1 MVTKP
6 GTKVL
11 LQGENMNGPTAKK
24 IKVVIADQQ
33 PVFRK
38 GLEFYLSEAPDIE
51 IASEVSSEADLVNA
65 VVTQSP
71 DVVLL
76 DISLTAG
83 GMEMARI
90 VKQQMPSVAVIV
102 ISPAPNDEGL
112 FTAIKARAAGYV
124 SRNIAAD
131 ELITIIRRSA
141 AGEYPLNDNFLSQPK
156 VAAQVLEQ
164 FQDFSWGKGVES
176 FVSPLTPRE
185 TEILNYMAKGY
196 LNKQIAHILDIS
208 EQTIKNH
215 VTSILRKLDANARTQ
230 AVITAVRRGIISL
243 S

>member
-1 MVTKP
+1 LTDA
-6 GTKVL
+6 G
-11 LQGENMNGPTAKK
+11 K
-24 IKVVIADQQ
+24 IKVIIADQQ
-33 PVFRK
+33 PLFRK
-38 GLEFYLSEAPDIE
+38 GIEFFLKQADDVEICAEA
-51 IASEVSSEADLVNA
+51 STEADLVTA
-65 VVTQSP
+65 VVRDTP

-76 DISLTAG
+76 DISLASD
-83 GMEMARI
+83 GMELAKV
-90 VKQQMPSVAVIV
+90 VKQHVPSVAVIV
-102 ISPAPNDEGL
+102 ISPSPNDEGL
-112 FTAIKARAAGYV
+112 FMAIKARAAGYV
-124 SRNIAAD
+124 SRNISSD
-131 ELITIIRRSA
+131 ELMSIIRRSSK
-141 AGEYPLNDNFLSQPK
+141 GEYPLNDSFLSQPK

-164 FQDFSWGKGVES
+164 FQDFSWGNGVES

-196 LNKQIAHILDIS
+196 LNKQIANMLDIS

>member
-1 MVTKP
+1 M
-6 GTKVL
+6 
-11 LQGENMNGPTAKK
+11 
-24 IKVVIADQQ
+24 
-33 PVFRK
+33 FRK
-38 GLEFYLSEAPDIE
+38 GLEFFLSQADDIVITAEASTE
-51 IASEVSSEADLVNA
+51 GDLVNA
-65 VVTQSP
+65 VVTGIP

-76 DISLTAG
+76 DISLASD
-83 GMEMARI
+83 GMDLARV
-90 VKQQMPSVAVIV
+90 VKQHVPSVAVIV
-102 ISPAPNDEGL
+102 ISPSPNDEGL
-112 FTAIKARAAGYV
+112 FNAIKARAAGYV
-124 SRNIAAD
+124 SRNIASE
-131 ELITIIRRSA
+131 ELINIIRRA
-141 AGEYPLNDNFLSQPK
+141 AKGEYPLNDNFLSQPK

-196 LNKQIAHILDIS
+196 LNKQIANMLDIS

>member
-1 MVTKP
+1 MP
-6 GTKVL
+6 DR
-11 LQGENMNGPTAKK
+11 K

-33 PVFRK
+33 PLFRQ
-38 GLEFYLSEAPDIE
+38 GVHYSLSQVPDIQIVAE
-51 IASEVSSEADLVNA
+51 AGTEADLVTS
-65 VVTQSP
+65 VVNETP

-76 DISLTAG
+76 DINLAG
-83 GMEMARI
+83 DGMELARM
-90 VKQQMPSVAVIV
+90 VKQHVSSVAVII
-102 ISPAPNDEGL
+102 ISPSPDDEGL
-112 FTAIKARAAGYV
+112 FQAIKARAAGYV
-124 SRNIAAD
+124 SRNIAVED
-131 ELITIIRRSA
+131 LIAIVCRA
-141 AGEYPLNDNFLSQPK
+141 ASGEYPLNDNFLSQPK
-156 VAAQVLEQ
+156 VAARVLEQ
-164 FQDFSWGKGVES
+164 FQDFSWGKGIET

-196 LNKQIAHILDIS
+196 LNKQIASLLDIS

>member
-1 MVTKP
+1 MELP
-6 GTKVL
+6 
-11 LQGENMNGPTAKK
+11 AKK
-24 IKVVIADQQ
+24 IKVIVADQQ
-33 PVFRK
+33 PLFRK
-38 GLEFYLSEAPDIE
+38 GVEYFLSQAPDVVICAE
-51 IASEVSSEADLVNA
+51 ASSEPDLVTS
-65 VVTQSP
+65 VVNEAP

-76 DISLTAG
+76 DISLASD
-83 GMEMARI
+83 GMELARV
-90 VKQQMPSVAVIV
+90 VKQLVPSVAVIV

-112 FTAIKARAAGYV
+112 FMAIKARAAGYV

-131 ELITIIRRSA
+131 DLIKIIRRSA
-141 AGEYPLNDNFLSQPK
+141 AGEYPLNDTFLNQPK

-196 LNKQIAHILDIS
+196 LNKQIASNLDIS

>member
-1 MVTKP
+1 LT
-6 GTKVL
+6 
-11 LQGENMNGPTAKK
+11 ENNQTAQRK

-33 PVFRK
+33 PMFRK
-38 GLEFYLSEAPDIE
+38 GLEFFLSQADDIVITAEASTE
-51 IASEVSSEADLVNA
+51 GDLVNA
-65 VVTQSP
+65 VVTGIP

-76 DISLTAG
+76 DISLASD
-83 GMEMARI
+83 GMDLARV
-90 VKQQMPSVAVIV
+90 VKQHVPSVAVIV
-102 ISPAPNDEGL
+102 ISPSPNDEGL
-112 FTAIKARAAGYV
+112 FNAIKARAAGYV
-124 SRNIAAD
+124 SRNIASE
-131 ELITIIRRSA
+131 ELINIIRRA
-141 AGEYPLNDNFLSQPK
+141 AKGEYPLNDNFLSQPK

-196 LNKQIAHILDIS
+196 LNKQIANMLDIS

>member
-1 MVTKP
+1 LTEKDNS
-6 GTKVL
+6 T
-11 LQGENMNGPTAKK
+11 NGQRK

-33 PVFRK
+33 PMFRK
-38 GLEFYLSEAPDIE
+38 GLEYYLSEASDITI
-51 IASEVSSEADLVNA
+51 IAEASTEGDLVNA
-65 VVTQSP
+65 VVTQIP

-76 DISLTAG
+76 DISLASD
-83 GMEMARI
+83 GMDLARV
-90 VKQQMPSVAVIV
+90 VKQHVPSVAVIV
-102 ISPAPNDEGL
+102 ISPSPNDEGL
-112 FTAIKARAAGYV
+112 FNAIKARAAGYV
-124 SRNIAAD
+124 SRNIASE
-131 ELITIIRRSA
+131 ELINIIRRA
-141 AGEYPLNDNFLSQPK
+141 AKGEYPLNDNFLSQPK

-196 LNKQIAHILDIS
+196 LNKQIANMLDIS

>member
-1 MVTKP
+1 MT
-6 GTKVL
+6 
-11 LQGENMNGPTAKK
+11 ENNQTAQRK

-33 PVFRK
+33 PMFRK
-38 GLEFYLSEAPDIE
+38 GLEYFLSQADDITIIAEASTE
-51 IASEVSSEADLVNA
+51 GDLVNA
-65 VVTQSP
+65 AVTQIP

-76 DISLTAG
+76 DISLASD
-83 GMEMARI
+83 GMDLARV
-90 VKQQMPSVAVIV
+90 VKQHVPSVAVII
-102 ISPAPNDEGL
+102 ISPDPNDAGL
-112 FTAIKARAAGYV
+112 FNAIKARAAGYV
-124 SRNIAAD
+124 SRNIASV
-131 ELITIIRRSA
+131 ELINIIRRA
-141 AGEYPLNDNFLSQPK
+141 AKGEYPLNDTFLSQPK

-185 TEILNYMAKGY
+185 TEILSYMAKGY
-196 LNKQIAHILDIS
+196 LNKQIASTLDIS

>member
-1 MVTKP
+1 LTDA
-6 GTKVL
+6 G
-11 LQGENMNGPTAKK
+11 K
-24 IKVVIADQQ
+24 IKVIIADQQ
-33 PVFRK
+33 PLFRK
-38 GLEFYLSEAPDIE
+38 GIEFFLKQADDIDICAEA
-51 IASEVSSEADLVNA
+51 STEAD
-65 VVTQSP
+65 
-71 DVVLL
+71 L
-76 DISLTAG
+76 DISLASD
-83 GMEMARI
+83 GMELAKV
-90 VKQQMPSVAVIV
+90 VKQHVPSVAVIV
-102 ISPAPNDEGL
+102 ISPSPNDAGL
-112 FTAIKARAAGYV
+112 FMAIKARAAGYV

-131 ELITIIRRSA
+131 ELLSIIRRSSK
-141 AGEYPLNDNFLSQPK
+141 GEYPLNDNFLSQPK

-164 FQDFSWGKGVES
+164 FQDFSWGSGVES

-196 LNKQIAHILDIS
+196 LNKQIANMLDIS

>member
-1 MVTKP
+1 MTE
-6 GTKVL
+6 
-11 LQGENMNGPTAKK
+11 QGK
-24 IKVVIADQQ
+24 IKVIIADQQ
-33 PVFRK
+33 PLFRK
-38 GLEFYLSEAPDIE
+38 GIEFFLKQADDIE
-51 IASEVSSEADLVNA
+51 ICAEASTEADLVTS
-65 VVTQSP
+65 VVKDTP

-76 DISLTAG
+76 DISLASD
-83 GMEMARI
+83 GMELAKV
-90 VKQQMPSVAVIV
+90 VKQHVPSVAVIV
-102 ISPAPNDEGL
+102 ISPSPNDEGL
-112 FTAIKARAAGYV
+112 FMAIKARAAGYV

-131 ELITIIRRSA
+131 ELLSIIRRSSK
-141 AGEYPLNDNFLSQPK
+141 GEYPLNDSFLSQPK

-164 FQDFSWGKGVES
+164 FQDFSWGSGVES

-196 LNKQIAHILDIS
+196 LNKQIANMLDIS

>member
-1 MVTKP
+1 MGLKS
-6 GTKVL
+6 VL
-11 LQGENMNGPTAKK
+11 TENNHIAQRK
-24 IKVVIADQQ
+24 IKVIIADQQ
-33 PVFRK
+33 PMFRK
-38 GLEFYLSEAPDIE
+38 GLEYFLSQAQDIVITAEASTE
-51 IASEVSSEADLVNA
+51 GELVNQ
-65 VVTQSP
+65 VITEIP

-76 DISLTAG
+76 DISLASD
-83 GMEMARI
+83 GMDLARV
-90 VKQQMPSVAVIV
+90 VKQHVPSVAVIV
-102 ISPAPNDEGL
+102 ISPSPNDEGL
-112 FTAIKARAAGYV
+112 FNAIKARAAGYV
-124 SRNIAAD
+124 SRNIASE
-131 ELITIIRRSA
+131 ELVNIIRRA
-141 AGEYPLNDNFLSQPK
+141 AKGEYPLNDNFLSQPK

-196 LNKQIAHILDIS
+196 LNKQIANMLDIS

>member
-1 MVTKP
+1 MTENSQAI
-6 GTKVL
+6 
-11 LQGENMNGPTAKK
+11 QGK
-24 IKVVIADQQ
+24 IRVVIADQQ
-33 PVFRK
+33 PMFRK
-38 GLEFYLSEAPDIE
+38 GLEYFLNEAPE
-51 IASEVSSEADLVNA
+51 IIIIAEVSTEGDLVNA
-65 VVTQSP
+65 VVTQLP

-76 DISLTAG
+76 DISLASD
-83 GMEMARI
+83 GMELARM
-90 VKQQMPSVAVIV
+90 VKQHVPSVAVII
-102 ISPAPNDEGL
+102 ISPDPNDAGL
-112 FTAIKARAAGYV
+112 FNAIKARAAGYI
-124 SRNIAAD
+124 SRNIASV
-131 ELITIIRRSA
+131 ELINIIRRA
-141 AGEYPLNDNFLSQPK
+141 AKGEYPLNDTFLSQPK

-185 TEILNYMAKGY
+185 TEILSYMAKGY
-196 LNKQIAHILDIS
+196 LNKQIASSLDIS